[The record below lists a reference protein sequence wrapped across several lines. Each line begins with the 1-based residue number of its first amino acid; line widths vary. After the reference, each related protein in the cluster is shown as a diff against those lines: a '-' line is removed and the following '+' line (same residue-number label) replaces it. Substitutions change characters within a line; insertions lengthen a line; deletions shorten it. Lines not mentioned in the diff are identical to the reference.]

1 MVRGEE
7 VMIRGIIL
15 CYLKIKPTHGYEIQR
30 YIQLSGVEQW
40 AKIQS
45 GSIYYALTKLE
56 KEDNITVL
64 REERTG
70 SRVRKIYQITD
81 KGIATL
87 QEEMKEA
94 LNTPITN
101 VGSIK
106 FFTGPIL
113 YTLSKE
119 DIISITKKHLRDLAE
134 QKQYWTNW
142 QNAKG
147 GGKQSTLVDLSFEM
161 TIQSIE
167 NQIKWH
173 EELLNHLDTYIE
185 ESMEMMQ
192 MLKQFDVNLYEQQA
206 GSKQTE
212 QSIVYMERVKESMKD
227 NPAMLKNVDLLIEE
241 LKRQL

>member
-1 MVRGEE
+1 
-7 VMIRGIIL
+7 MIKGIIL

-56 KEDNITVL
+56 KDKDIEVL

-81 KGIATL
+81 KGINAL
-87 QEEMKEA
+87 QDEMKEA
-94 LNTPITN
+94 LSMPIAN

-106 FFTGPIL
+106 YFTGPIL
-113 YTLSKE
+113 STLSKE
-119 DIISITKKHLRDLAE
+119 NIIAITNKHLNELKE
-134 QKQYWTNW
+134 QKEYWMTW

-147 GGKQSTLVDLSFEM
+147 QGKQSTLVDLSFEM

-167 NQIKWH
+167 AQIKWH
-173 EELLNHLDTYIE
+173 EELLHHVDDYIE
-185 ESMEMMQ
+185 ESIEMMQ
-192 MLKQFDVNLYEQQA
+192 MVKKFDFNQYEQHA
-206 GSKQTE
+206 DNSQTE
-212 QSIVYMERVKESMKD
+212 QRIAYMNQIKESMKD
-227 NPAMLKNVDLLIEE
+227 NPAMLKNLDLLIEE
-241 LKRQL
+241 LKKQK

>member
-1 MVRGEE
+1 
-7 VMIRGIIL
+7 MIRGIIL

-56 KEDNITVL
+56 KEKNIEVL

-81 KGIATL
+81 QGRDTL
-87 QEEMKEA
+87 QNEMKEA

-119 DIISITKKHLRDLAE
+119 DIIAITKKHLSDLME
-134 QKQYWTNW
+134 QKKYWTDW
-142 QNAKG
+142 QKAKG
-147 GGKQSTLVDLSFEM
+147 EGKQSALVDLSFEM

-173 EELLNHLDTYIE
+173 EELLRHLDTYIE
-185 ESMEMMQ
+185 ESTGMMQ
-192 MLKQFDVNLYEQQA
+192 MLKQFDVSEYEQQT
-206 GSKQTE
+206 GSRQTE
-212 QSIVYMERVKESMKD
+212 QSITYMNHIKDSMKD

-241 LKRQL
+241 LKKQLDNGC

>member
-1 MVRGEE
+1 
-7 VMIRGIIL
+7 MIRGIIL

-30 YIQLSGVEQW
+30 YMQLSGVEQW

-45 GSIYYALTKLE
+45 GSIYYALTKME
-56 KEDNITVL
+56 KENNIEVL

-70 SRVRKIYQITD
+70 SRVRKIYQITE
-81 KGIATL
+81 KGIHTL
-87 QEEMKEA
+87 QDEMKEA

-113 YTLSKE
+113 CTLSKE
-119 DIISITKKHLRDLAE
+119 DIIAITNKHLCELKE
-134 QKQYWTNW
+134 QKEYWTNW
-142 QNAKG
+142 QTVKG
-147 GGKQSTLVDLSFEM
+147 GGKQNTLVDLSFEM

-185 ESMEMMQ
+185 DSIAVMQ
-192 MLKQFDVNLYEQQA
+192 MLEQFDVNQYEQQA
-206 GSKQTE
+206 GSRQTE
-212 QSIVYMERVKESMKD
+212 QSIEYMNHIKESMKD
-227 NPAMLKNVDLLIEE
+227 NPAMLKNLDLLIEE
-241 LKRQL
+241 LKKQI